1 MQLSELKIGE
11 KDAAGIVVF
20 DIYTINSK
28 CYAVYRTKARVMV
41 QFADDH
47 NLAESQRQKLAS
59 LAALRGQIN
68 SLIDGWYNSKSD
80 ELKKGRNI

>member
-47 NLAESQRQKLAS
+47 NLAESQRQNWPLWRHCEGKSIAS
-59 LAALRGQIN
+59 LMAGTTVKAT
-68 SLIDGWYNSKSD
+68 S
-80 ELKKGRNI
+80 